1 MLVEGTFDH
10 MFNIWAEEFN
20 LMRDGT
26 GFYRVPLIQ
35 TITCILLSLYIL
47 HMSASRASY
56 WQVILS
62 ISIGLATAG
71 PSCFFKSQCS
81 NRHVETNPLS
91 IFSVISVLHCLLSSV
106 WKQLCHMFGSAL
118 QLFMVSG
125 VVQTQVFRNDQK
137 SKSDV
142 GL

>member
-91 IFSVISVLHCLLSSV
+91 IFSIFNSQLLFIFSFFCVGFYGDKPVGRRSG
-106 WKQLCHMFGSAL
+106 LCFQPFAQS
-118 QLFMVSG
+118 F
-125 VVQTQVFRNDQK
+125 
-137 SKSDV
+137 
-142 GL
+142 